1 MKGKMRKILLAL
13 CIIGAGVCLGFSAHY
28 YTKLQKNKKIYEE
41 LQTPP
46 ETGTADTKTGETE
59 TETGAKAEIPINF
72 EELWKIN
79 PEIYAWIE
87 IPGTDVNY
95 PVVQSAADNSYYLDH
110 TIEGIAGYPGSIYT
124 EALNKKDFSDFNTL
138 IYGHDMED
146 GSMFG
151 GLHKFRDGS
160 YLKDHETMIIY
171 TTDHKYT
178 YRIFSAVTYDDRHIM
193 GAYDFTSLSQREDYL
208 HSIGNTDP
216 AVTTDSRLI
225 TLSTCIADQPDHRFL
240 VEAVLVNE
248 E

>member
-1 MKGKMRKILLAL
+1 MKGNIRKILLML
-13 CIIGAGVCLGFSAHY
+13 CIIGAGVCIGFVTYY
-28 YTKLQKNKKIYEE
+28 YTKLQKNEKIYEQ
-41 LQTPP
+41 LQTQS
-46 ETGTADTKTGETE
+46 EEQTIDAAETE
-59 TETGAKAEIPINF
+59 TETETKAKAEIPINF

-95 PVVQSAADNSYYLDH
+95 PIVQSAADNSYYLDH

-124 EALNKKDFSDFNTL
+124 EAVNKKDFSDFNTL
-138 IYGHDMED
+138 IYGHDMQD

-151 GLHKFRDGS
+151 GLYKYRDEN
-160 YLKDHETMIIY
+160 YLKEHETMIIY
-171 TTDHKYT
+171 TTEHKYT
-178 YRIFSAVTYDDRHIM
+178 YRIFSTATYDDRHIM
-193 GAYDFTSLSQREDYL
+193 GAYDFASHSQREDYL
-208 HSIGNTDP
+208 ESIDNTDP
-216 AVTTDSRLI
+216 LVTTDSRLV

>member
-46 ETGTADTKTGETE
+46 ETGTADTKAGET
-59 TETGAKAEIPINF
+59 
-72 EELWKIN
+72 
-79 PEIYAWIE
+79 
-87 IPGTDVNY
+87 
-95 PVVQSAADNSYYLDH
+95 
-110 TIEGIAGYPGSIYT
+110 GIAGYPGSIYT
-124 EALNKKDFSDFNTL
+124 EAVNKKDFSDFNTL